1 MALPQTLTRE
11 QQLYVDLMDEA
22 RIRIHALRDVINDKN
37 RWAPRLLQEF
47 AYLQLR
53 ILCETIAVCCL
64 IAHGDIKNKA
74 VLKKWRVTDIIEA
87 LETLG
92 NDYYPRGIRMKHTP
106 VGGLNLENYNVP
118 QLTKHELVTLWN
130 KSGEFVHRGSFKS
143 LLAAPRKPIQVNL
156 DPIFQYGQKITH
168 LLDQHVVISADRKTT
183 YVVSLSHH
191 LAGGNALLVL
201 GKAP

>member
-1 MALPQTLTRE
+1 MASPQTLSRE

-22 RIRIHALRDVINDKN
+22 RIRIHALRDAINDRG
-37 RWAPRLLQEF
+37 RWVPRLLQEF

-53 ILCETIAVCCL
+53 MLCETIAVCCL
-64 IAHGDIKNKA
+64 IAHGDIKNRS
-74 VLKKWRVTDIIEA
+74 VLKTWRVSDIIKT

-92 NDYYPRGIRMKHTP
+92 KDYYPRGIRMLHTP
-106 VGGLNLENYNVP
+106 AGGLHLDNYNVP
-118 QLTKHELVTLWN
+118 QLAKQELVPLWN
-130 KSGEFVHRGSFKS
+130 RSGAFVHRGSFKS
-143 LLAAPRKPIQVNL
+143 LLAAPRKPITVNL
-156 DPIFQYGQKITH
+156 DPILQYGQKITN
-168 LLDQHVVISADRKTT
+168 LLDQHVVVSADRKTT